1 MRDQRSREM
10 SWLVGPQSSVPLW
23 SAGSG
28 TTAVIFWHRCHT
40 VMAQLFNDNSLIQ
53 KFLHF
58 AQTNT
63 WTGWHNILL
72 PPPPR
77 PPPRL
82 TSRGGR
88 AGGQSMV
95 VLGIRFVL
103 TRLNREITARSL
115 SCGQTGH
122 LAPLS
127 QTVNTQ
133 HTRHSNVCI
142 CCHQPSNHPTILT
155 SRTN

>member
-1 MRDQRSREM
+1 MGNLVVPIEVVQQGEWSVETPVISDTSVTLL
-10 SWLVGPQSSVPLW
+10 WLIL
-23 SAGSG
+23 
-28 TTAVIFWHRCHT
+28 
-40 VMAQLFNDNSLIQ
+40 NDNSLIQ
-53 KFLHF
+53 KCFHF
-58 AQTNT
+58 AQTTT

-72 PPPPR
+72 P
-77 PPPRL
+77 RL
-82 TSRGGR
+82 SWQGGGWADGGR
-88 AGGQSMV
+88 EGGRQSMA

-142 CCHQPSNHPTILT
+142 CCHQPSNHPHQSDQLNTQNI
-155 SRTN
+155 